1 MKASR
6 LHRSHHPEEV
16 AERLPRGTVRTN
28 TLRKEETVMK
38 TIAVR
43 LDDELHARI
52 GMLSKLSGMTVTD
65 TIRTA
70 IEKHLD
76 TLANDPA
83 ITAKAEEL
91 RAEIEKDAELQRQ
104 ALSALF
110 GSSTTQAPKTT
121 RGRGTKG

>member
-1 MKASR
+1 
-6 LHRSHHPEEV
+6 
-16 AERLPRGTVRTN
+16 
-28 TLRKEETVMK
+28 MK
-38 TIAVR
+38 TLAVR

-91 RAEIEKDAELQRQ
+91 RAELEKDAELQRQ

>member
-1 MKASR
+1 
-6 LHRSHHPEEV
+6 
-16 AERLPRGTVRTN
+16 
-28 TLRKEETVMK
+28 MK
-38 TIAVR
+38 TLAVR

-76 TLANDPA
+76 ALANDPA

-110 GSSTTQAPKTT
+110 GSSTTQAPKTI

>member
-1 MKASR
+1 
-6 LHRSHHPEEV
+6 
-16 AERLPRGTVRTN
+16 
-28 TLRKEETVMK
+28 MK
-38 TIAVR
+38 TLAVR

-70 IEKHLD
+70 IERHLD

-121 RGRGTKG
+121 RGRGAKG

>member
-1 MKASR
+1 
-6 LHRSHHPEEV
+6 
-16 AERLPRGTVRTN
+16 
-28 TLRKEETVMK
+28 MK
-38 TIAVR
+38 TLAVR

>member
-1 MKASR
+1 
-6 LHRSHHPEEV
+6 
-16 AERLPRGTVRTN
+16 
-28 TLRKEETVMK
+28 MK
-38 TIAVR
+38 TLAVR

-110 GSSTTQAPKTT
+110 GSSATQAPKTT